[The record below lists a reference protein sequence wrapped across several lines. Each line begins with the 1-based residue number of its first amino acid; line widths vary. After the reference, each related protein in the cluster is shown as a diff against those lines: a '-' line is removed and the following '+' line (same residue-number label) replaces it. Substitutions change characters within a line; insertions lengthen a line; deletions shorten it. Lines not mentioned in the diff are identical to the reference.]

1 VPEMQQVTPG
11 RVSVPVSS
19 LEPGLIV
26 DRDIFSGAQRLLAA
40 GALITPELLKT
51 LQKRGIEYLEV
62 RADSALAKRFFKPDA
77 ESDGLTTLL
86 SRHKALYAQHGLEQ
100 AIPEEDLEQAVD
112 QITGFFGEIEKGQSI
127 DLNDMRHTVTS
138 LVSQFLERS
147 NLAVKLLDL
156 DQFDRYTYRHSI
168 NAGLLFMMVSKDWG
182 TEDDLVDM
190 AFGAVLHDLGKAR
203 VGAAIINKEGPLT
216 DEEWEIMRK
225 HPGWS
230 ADLLK
235 EADAAAPAISIARWH
250 HEKIDGTGYPDHLS
264 GNEIDRYARLAA
276 VCDVYDAL
284 TTKRSYKQKM
294 DFARAIDII
303 IRGCGKHFD
312 PEIAHQFIRR
322 IGRYPV
328 GTFVKLNTAEI
339 AVVLR
344 ANEHA
349 ISRPVVSRVLDASG
363 NELTAAEELDLSKD
377 FSRHITDM
385 IMTPESARD

>member
-1 VPEMQQVTPG
+1 M
-11 RVSVPVSS
+11 
-19 LEPGLIV
+19 
-26 DRDIFSGAQRLLAA
+26 LAA
-40 GALITPELLKT
+40 GFVISPEVISALS
-51 LQKRGIEYLEV
+51 KRGIEYLEV
-62 RADSALAKRFFKPDA
+62 KADSSLATCLLHPGRQT
-77 ESDGLTTLL
+77 DGLTELL
-86 SRHKALYAQHGLEQ
+86 SKNKELYALHGLKQ

-138 LVSQFLERS
+138 LVGQFLERS

-156 DQFDRYTYRHSI
+156 DHFDRYTYRHSI
-168 NAGLLFMMVSKDWG
+168 NVGLLFMMVSRDWG
-182 TEDDLVDM
+182 TDAELVEM
-190 AFGAVLHDLGKAR
+190 VFGAVLHDLGKAR
-203 VGAAIINKEGPLT
+203 VGSAIINKEGPLT
-216 DEEWEIMRK
+216 DEEWGIMRQ

-230 ADLLK
+230 ADLLR
-235 EADAAAPAISIARWH
+235 EADATPPAISIALWH
-250 HEKIDGTGYPDHLS
+250 HEKMDGTGYPDRIS
-264 GNEIDRYARLAA
+264 GTQLDRYARLAA

-328 GTFVKLNTAEI
+328 GTFVKLNTAEVAI
-339 AVVLR
+339 VLR

-349 ISRPVVSRVLDASG
+349 INRPVISRVLDATG
-363 NELTAAEELDLSKD
+363 NELASAEELDLSID
-377 FSRHITDM
+377 LTRHIVD
-385 IMTPESARD
+385 IIVSPESARD